1 MEDKFILFR
10 RDGKGLPYGRDD
22 VWIKELIRTDGET
35 ALAPIDD
42 AAIEKINEDF
52 YKALVDLSK
61 KLDRKEFQSK
71 EWHSCI
77 KEALHEYPEVADVF
91 SMQQRKLMPVYMSK
105 YVSK

>member
-1 MEDKFILFR
+1 MEDKFLLFR

-42 AAIEKINEDF
+42 AAIEKINDNF

-61 KLDRKEFQSK
+61 KLGRKEFQSRMTGGMIMVT
-71 EWHSCI
+71 ELTHTAGGNGLTGI
-77 KEALHEYPEVADVF
+77 MTE
-91 SMQQRKLMPVYMSK
+91 
-105 YVSK
+105 